1 MTSQAGKIKV
11 VGTINLQPTWEA
23 MTRLY
28 IALLEDG
35 DAGGR
40 ETARNELL
48 RMARIADTY
57 VKEHAPKEP
66 DERG

>member
-1 MTSQAGKIKV
+1 MPSRAAQIKT
-11 VGTINLQPTWEA
+11 VGTINLTPTWEA

-35 DAGGR
+35 DAEGR
-40 ETARNELL
+40 ETARNELF

-66 DERG
+66 GED